1 MIGFGRAV
9 VRGAGAL
16 LVALSIGNAFGSE
29 FSDKVERVLSSS
41 VIESLSE
48 SEADGKV
55 VLKVPPRVPDY
66 YESGDKANK
75 VFAIESVRVF
85 RDVPKLERLVVTIP
99 REDKVQTLDVTR
111 AQVEQYYGISLNQLA
126 TNPSSWRESFVK
138 SHDNKQS
145 RADFVK
151 KFVTEK

>member
-1 MIGFGRAV
+1 MNDFGRAV

-16 LVALSIGNAFGSE
+16 LIALSIGNACASE
-29 FSDKVERVLSSS
+29 FSDKAERAFSSIDS
-41 VIESLSE
+41 VSE
-48 SEADGKV
+48 TGSTGKV
-55 VLKVPPRVPDY
+55 SLKVPERSPTF

-75 VFAIESVRVF
+75 VFAIDSVRVF

-111 AQVEQYYGISLNQLA
+111 AQIEQYYGISLTDLA
-126 TNPSSWRESFVK
+126 ANPSSWRESFIQ

>member
-1 MIGFGRAV
+1 MH
-9 VRGAGAL
+9 GAGAL
-16 LVALSIGNAFGSE
+16 LVALSLGNACASE
-29 FSDKVERVLSSS
+29 FSDKAERAFSSIDS
-41 VIESLSE
+41 VSE
-48 SEADGKV
+48 TGSTGKV
-55 VLKVPPRVPDY
+55 SLKVPERTPTY

-75 VFAIESVRVF
+75 VFAIDSVRVF

-111 AQVEQYYGISLNQLA
+111 TQVEQYYGISLSDLA
-126 TNPSSWRESFVK
+126 NPSNWRESFIQP
-138 SHDNKQS
+138 HDTEQS

>member
-1 MIGFGRAV
+1 MNDFGRAV

-16 LVALSIGNAFGSE
+16 LIALSIGNACASE
-29 FSDKVERVLSSS
+29 FSDKAERAFSS
-41 VIESLSE
+41 IDSLSE
-48 SEADGKV
+48 TGSTGNV
-55 VLKVPPRVPDY
+55 SLKVPTRMPDY

-75 VFAIESVRVF
+75 VFAIDSVRVF

-111 AQVEQYYGISLNQLA
+111 TQVEQYYGISLTELA
-126 TNPSSWRESFVK
+126 ANPTSWRESFIQP
-138 SHDNKQS
+138 HDNKPS
-145 RADFVK
+145 RADFVN